1 MKLITVEVTPGE
13 WQLIEVIRD
22 LKVDF
27 GRIPMTIYIQHGKL
41 IRVELEIV
49 VKSKII
55 TN

>member
-1 MKLITVEVTPGE
+1 MKLIEVTPE
-13 WQLIEVIRD
+13 EQQLLDVIRD

-49 VKSKII
+49 VQSK
-55 TN
+55 TFTC